1 MTSNRNT
8 VIRAMHDLGGAAWFG
23 GSLMGAIGVNGGSKD
38 VKDPA
43 ERADVA
49 AAGWARWAPIS
60 AAAIGAHLIGGAG
73 LLAANRD
80 RVRSQQGAA
89 ANALI
94 KSVLTAAAIG
104 TTVYSG
110 ILGAKIASEA
120 GSAPVEGG
128 TVPSESTPDKV
139 AKLQQQQRVLQ
150 WITPALTGGILIL
163 GAQQGEQQ
171 RASEQLR
178 TRNWIDGVRSAVN
191 RVPQLIAS

>member
-49 AAGWARWAPIS
+49 AAVWARWAPIS

-128 TVPSESTPDKV
+128 TVPSESTPDKA

>member
-8 VIRAMHDLGGAAWFG
+8 IIRSMHDLGGAAWFG
-23 GSLMGAIGVNGGSKD
+23 GTLMGAIGINGGSKD

-43 ERADVA
+43 ERAAVA

-80 RVRSQQGAA
+80 RVRAQQGAA

-128 TVPSESTPDKV
+128 TVPSETTPDKV

-150 WITPALTGGILIL
+150 WITPALTGGLLIL

-178 TRNWIDGVRSAVN
+178 TRNWLNGARSAVN